1 MKAKPLIKLSNLPLR
16 IRHILNGLVIASSL
30 VLCLLLL
37 PVRLP
42 GMVLL
47 GISPNWLLIWLVAWS
62 IKRKPLHGAIAGL
75 ALGWIQDGM
84 TSPHPS
90 HAISLMIVGL
100 VTARIQKQRFIQ
112 EDFISVALMV
122 FGMTILA
129 ETVTAIQYIFDSNII
144 NADRFA
150 SRTVS
155 EIWTDYQRV
164 TLASAIVSSLWAP
177 VLYYP
182 LNRWWQQI
190 KVLEQA

>member
-1 MKAKPLIKLSNLPLR
+1 MKAKPLIKLSKLPLS
-16 IRHILNGLVIASSL
+16 IRHILNGLVVASSL
-30 VLCLLLL
+30 LLCLLLL
-37 PVRLP
+37 PLQLP

-47 GISPNWLLIWLVAWS
+47 GTSPNWLLIWLVAWS
-62 IKRKPLHGAIAGL
+62 LKRKPLNAAIAGL

-84 TSPHPS
+84 SAPHPS
-90 HAISLMIVGL
+90 HAVSLMIVGF

-112 EDFISVALMV
+112 EDFISVALIV
-122 FGMTILA
+122 FGMTVLA
-129 ETVTAIQYIFDSNII
+129 ESVTAIQYILDSSII
-144 NADRFA
+144 NAHSFA